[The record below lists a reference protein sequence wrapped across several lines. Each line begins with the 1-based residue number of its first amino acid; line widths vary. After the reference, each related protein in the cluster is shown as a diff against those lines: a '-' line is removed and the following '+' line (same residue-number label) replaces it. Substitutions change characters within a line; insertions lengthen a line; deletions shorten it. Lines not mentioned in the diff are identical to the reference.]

1 MEVERSCSNDS
12 AGAAAGNAATSI
24 ETVPCDYFL
33 STMPVKE
40 LVAAMETVKCI
51 AAAEAGRPFDKNDLW
66 NVNTEEDYHEG
77 KK

>member
-1 MEVERSCSNDS
+1 
-12 AGAAAGNAATSI
+12 
-24 ETVPCDYFL
+24 DYFL